1 MPMGSFFSFLL
12 SLFFFSER
20 TYADG
25 SGIQWVNKPCE
36 GTFNTLKRPSGVECC
51 CLLSGTLTLK
61 CQASKTPTSPPTF

>member
-36 GTFNTLKRPSGVECC
+36 GTFNISPFNGDFPDPKETKWCGV
-51 CLLSGTLTLK
+51 LLSVVGNTNS
-61 CQASKTPTSPPTF
+61 QMPG